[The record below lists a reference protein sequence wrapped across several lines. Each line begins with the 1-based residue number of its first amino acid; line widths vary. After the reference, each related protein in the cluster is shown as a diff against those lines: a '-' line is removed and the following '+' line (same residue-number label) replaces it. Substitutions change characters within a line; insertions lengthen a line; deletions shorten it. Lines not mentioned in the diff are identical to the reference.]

1 MKNYLLKACKKC
13 GGDLARD
20 WGDWICLQCGAYC
33 YVGLYAPDT
42 RPGHR
47 PAAAANPPQQPAL
60 PAAGLPRPGG
70 ETRPAGTERAAA
82 MVGVSR
88 PGGETRPA
96 GTERAAARVGVSRP
110 GGETRPAGT
119 ERAAAAIEVS
129 RPGGETRPAG
139 TERAAAMVGVTWP
152 DSPACWAV
160 TR

>member
-33 YVGLYAPDT
+33 YVGLYAPDR
-42 RPGHR
+42 RPERRPERR
-47 PAAAANPPQQPAL
+47 PAAAANPPQQTAL

-82 MVGVSR
+82 AIGVSR
-88 PGGETRPA
+88 PAGTERAAAAIGETRPAGMERAAAMVGASRLGGETRPA
-96 GTERAAARVGVSRP
+96 GTERA
-110 GGETRPAGT
+110 
-119 ERAAAAIEVS
+119 
-129 RPGGETRPAG
+129 
-139 TERAAAMVGVTWP
+139 AAAMVGVTWP

>member
-33 YVGLYAPDT
+33 YVGLYAPDK
-42 RPGHR
+42 RPGRR

-70 ETRPAGTERAAA
+70 ERPAGTERAAA
-82 MVGVSR
+82 TIRVSR

-96 GTERAAARVGVSRP
+96 GTERAAA
-110 GGETRPAGT
+110 
-119 ERAAAAIEVS
+119 I
-129 RPGGETRPAG
+129 
-139 TERAAAMVGVTWP
+139 VGVTWP

>member
-33 YVGLYAPDT
+33 YVGLYAPER
-42 RPGHR
+42 RPGPR
-47 PAAAANPPQQPAL
+47 PAAAANPPHQPAL
-60 PAAGLPRPGG
+60 PA
-70 ETRPAGTERAAA
+70 
-82 MVGVSR
+82 VGVSR
-88 PGGETRPA
+88 PGGKTRPA
-96 GTERAAARVGVSRP
+96 GTEK
-110 GGETRPAGT
+110 
-119 ERAAAAIEVS
+119 AAAIRVS

-139 TERAAAMVGVTWP
+139 TERAAAMVGVARPGGERPAGPERSAAAIVGVTWP

>member
-33 YVGLYAPDT
+33 YVGLYAPDR
-42 RPGHR
+42 RPGQR

-60 PAAGLPRPGG
+60 PAAGVSRPGRERAAGTERAAAAIVGVSRPGG
-70 ETRPAGTERAAA
+70 ERPAGTERAAA
-82 MVGVSR
+82 AIVGVSR

-96 GTERAAARVGVSRP
+96 GTEK
-110 GGETRPAGT
+110 E
-119 ERAAAAIEVS
+119 AAI
-129 RPGGETRPAG
+129 
-139 TERAAAMVGVTWP
+139 VGVTWP

>member
-1 MKNYLLKACKKC
+1 VKNYILKACKKC

-42 RPGHR
+42 RPERR
-47 PAAAANPPQQPAL
+47 PAAAANPPQPPAL
-60 PAAGLPRPGG
+60 PDAGFPHPG
-70 ETRPAGTERAAA
+70 RQFPAGTERAAA
-82 MVGVSR
+82 
-88 PGGETRPA
+88 A
-96 GTERAAARVGVSRP
+96 IVGVSRP

-119 ERAAAAIEVS
+119 ERAAAAIVGVS
-129 RPGGETRPAG
+129 RPGRETRPAG
-139 TERAAAMVGVTWP
+139 PERAAAIVGVAWP

>member
-33 YVGLYAPDT
+33 YVGLYAPNT
-42 RPGHR
+42 RPGQR

-60 PAAGLPRPGG
+60 PDVVLPRPGR
-70 ETRPAGTERAAA
+70 ERAAGTERAA

-88 PGGETRPA
+88 PGGE
-96 GTERAAARVGVSRP
+96 S
-110 GGETRPAGT
+110 RPAGT
-119 ERAAAAIEVS
+119 ERAAAAIGVA
-129 RPGGETRPAG
+129 RPGGERPAG
-139 TERAAAMVGVTWP
+139 TERAAAASVGVAWP

>member
-33 YVGLYAPDT
+33 YVGLYAPET
-42 RPGHR
+42 RPGQR

-60 PAAGLPRPGG
+60 PDAGFPSPGG
-70 ETRPAGTERAAA
+70 PFPAGTERAAA
-82 MVGVSR
+82 AIRVSR

-96 GTERAAARVGVSRP
+96 GTERAAA
-110 GGETRPAGT
+110 
-119 ERAAAAIEVS
+119 I
-129 RPGGETRPAG
+129 
-139 TERAAAMVGVTWP
+139 VGVTWP

>member
-33 YVGLYAPDT
+33 YVGLYAPER
-42 RPGHR
+42 RPGRR

-60 PAAGLPRPGG
+60 PDAGIPWPGG

-82 MVGVSR
+82 I
-88 PGGETRPA
+88 
-96 GTERAAARVGVSRP
+96 VGVSRP

-119 ERAAAAIEVS
+119 ERAAAAIGVS
-129 RPGGETRPAG
+129 RPGGESRPAG
-139 TERAAAMVGVTWP
+139 PERAAAMVGVTWP

>member
-42 RPGHR
+42 RPERR
-47 PAAAANPPQQPAL
+47 PAAAANPPQQTAL
-60 PAAGLPRPGG
+60 PAAGLLRPGG
-70 ETRPAGTERAAA
+70 EQDAGTERAAA
-82 MVGVSR
+82 
-88 PGGETRPA
+88 A
-96 GTERAAARVGVSRP
+96 IGVSRP

-119 ERAAAAIEVS
+119 ERAAAAIGVS

-139 TERAAAMVGVTWP
+139 TERMAAAIVGVAWP